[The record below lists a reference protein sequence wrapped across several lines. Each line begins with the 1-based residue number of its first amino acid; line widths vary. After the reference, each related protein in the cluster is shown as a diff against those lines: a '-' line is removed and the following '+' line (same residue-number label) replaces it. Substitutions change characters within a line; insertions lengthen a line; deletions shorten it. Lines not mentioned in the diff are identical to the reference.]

1 MINDALIVYNV
12 IKKAN
17 ILCCYL
23 KAGKPIGTNKNKKNN
38 GLLFLER
45 KCRILGLKNKKEK
58 LNSKLNSGTRL
69 VI

>member
-1 MINDALIVYNV
+1 MINDALIVYV
-12 IKKAN
+12 IKKAK

-23 KAGKPIGTNKNKKNN
+23 KAGKPIGTNKKNKNN

>member
-12 IKKAN
+12 IKKAK

-23 KAGKPIGTNKNKKNN
+23 KAGKPIGTNKKNKNN